1 MSIRLFHPVKGGSN
15 LSIFFLL
22 LQKSL
27 IDPSSEEGEK
37 PEKFDGSV
45 EFKDIFFSYPTRSDV
60 EVRKKIMKKEK
71 NFFLVIS

>member
-1 MSIRLFHPVKGGSN
+1 M
-15 LSIFFLL
+15 
-22 LQKSL
+22 